1 MTQNVMS
8 GYYGQPYQ
16 QPIEPNPD
24 MDQFM
29 HQGMSSDM
37 VQGMVDTTMVGAEG
51 QTLDQIISQNDLEL
65 QRRRSTLNPD
75 YRSDG
80 DQETHEGRP
89 SMMDFA
95 SSKHPDA
102 GDFRFAPS
110 PPHASMPGQIGDT
123 GQSQKASDPR
133 KLRSRE
139 NLALDT
145 RFHHM
150 NPAFVS
156 MSTYSPT
163 MMSST
168 PLDLDHASQFL
179 SSNMEIPM
187 NFDAG
192 GGNRTPMNIQPQ
204 IEQQALYTASP
215 THQTFSPMFPS
226 LNQEAPA
233 GHPTAMEQS
242 LMEKVARIR
251 MPESLQNMSLIRS
264 QGTSPPRSVPTARG
278 SGVSILASP
287 AHPSS
292 SNLPPGG
299 TADIRSPFGNGS
311 KLDYSEKSAYANMGL
326 DLDGSVSEAAN
337 YGLGKPPDPQFTN
350 IYSSS
355 GFDMLGVLVSVD
367 GIVLRVWGTTDF

>member
-1 MTQNVMS
+1 MPTGGGRIVTMAQNVMS
-8 GYYGQPYQ
+8 GYYGQPYP
-16 QPIEPNPD
+16 QPIDPD
-24 MDQFM
+24 PGMDQFM
-29 HQGMSSDM
+29 HQGMGPDM
-37 VQGMVDTTMVGAEG
+37 VQGMVDTTMAGDEG

-65 QRRRSTLNPD
+65 QRRRSTMNPE

-80 DQETHEGRP
+80 DQKPHEGRA

-95 SSKHPDA
+95 SSKHPDP
-102 GDFRFAPS
+102 GDFHFDPS
-110 PPHASMPGQIGDT
+110 PPHTSMPGQIGDT
-123 GQSQKASDPR
+123 GQPQKASDPR

-150 NPAFVS
+150 NPAFAS

-187 NFDAG
+187 NFDAA

-215 THQTFSPMFPS
+215 THQTFSPMFQGLS
-226 LNQEAPA
+226 QDCPA
-233 GHPTAMEQS
+233 GHPASMDQS
-242 LMEKVARIR
+242 LMEKVARMR
-251 MPESLQNMSLIRS
+251 MPESLQNMSLIRT

-278 SGVSILASP
+278 SGVSTMASP
-287 AHPSS
+287 THPQP
-292 SNLPPGG
+292 SNAPPS
-299 TADIRSPFGNGS
+299 AKVDMSPYGNGS
-311 KLDYSEKSAYANMGL
+311 KLYCLGEVKIALTCYA
-326 DLDGSVSEAAN
+326 
-337 YGLGKPPDPQFTN
+337 
-350 IYSSS
+350 
-355 GFDMLGVLVSVD
+355 
-367 GIVLRVWGTTDF
+367 

>member
-8 GYYGQPYQ
+8 GYYGQPYP
-16 QPIEPNPD
+16 QPIDPNPD
-24 MDQFM
+24 MDQFI
-29 HQGMSSDM
+29 HQGIGSDM
-37 VQGMVDTTMVGAEG
+37 VQGMVDTTMTGDEG

-65 QRRRSTLNPD
+65 QRRRSTLNPE

-80 DQETHEGRP
+80 DQEAHEGRP

-102 GDFRFAPS
+102 GDFRFDPS
-110 PPHASMPGQIGDT
+110 PPPHPSMPGQIGDT
-123 GQSQKASDPR
+123 GQPQKASDAQ

-226 LNQEAPA
+226 LNQDPPA
-233 GHPTAMEQS
+233 GHPAPMEQS
-242 LMEKVARIR
+242 LMEKVARMR

-278 SGVSILASP
+278 SGVSTLASP
-287 AHPSS
+287 A
-292 SNLPPGG
+292 LPPPSNAPPSGA
-299 TADIRSPFGNGS
+299 ADMRSPYGDSS
-311 KLDYSEKSAYANMGL
+311 KLEYSEKSRL
-326 DLDGSVSEAAN
+326 C
-337 YGLGKPPDPQFTN
+337 
-350 IYSSS
+350 
-355 GFDMLGVLVSVD
+355 
-367 GIVLRVWGTTDF
+367 